1 MALAFDVKEIRKQ
14 RNPSNP
20 HTLAR
25 DGNIVKLASCNFI
38 KRYTVKLKNNIGKGW
53 IKFYLFD

>member
-25 DGNIVKLASCNFI
+25 DGNIVKLASGNFI
-38 KRYTVKLKNNIGKGW
+38 KRYTVKLLSKKRQEGLKPHD
-53 IKFYLFD
+53 L